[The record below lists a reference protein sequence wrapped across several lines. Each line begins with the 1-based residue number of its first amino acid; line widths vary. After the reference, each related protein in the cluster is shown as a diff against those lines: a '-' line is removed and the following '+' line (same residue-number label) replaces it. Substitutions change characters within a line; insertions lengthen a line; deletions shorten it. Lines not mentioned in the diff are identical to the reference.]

1 MFDDDATFNENG
13 DDQQHCCSDDQTELL
28 LQRVLVVM
36 MFMLVLVLAAR
47 LMMMFMCHIFTF
59 LRFWVQS
66 YGLSFATWL
75 QFFAKSFVYV
85 RENV

>member
-1 MFDDDATFNENG
+1 
-13 DDQQHCCSDDQTELL
+13 
-28 LQRVLVVM
+28 VVM
-36 MFMLVLVLAAR
+36 MLMLVIVLAAR